1 MNKARGFGLIEIMI
15 ALAVVGIIVAWALPN
30 YRSMV
35 LKSHR
40 KDMQGEMLELAAQ
53 QEQTR
58 TMTGNY
64 AAQAATASE
73 NGRYSVV
80 VTLPAA
86 QGYLITATATG
97 DQVNDTACG
106 TLTVDSIGNRAPV
119 SCWVK

>member
-30 YRSMV
+30 YRTMV

-58 TMTGNY
+58 TMTGSY
-64 AAQAATASE
+64 AAQAASASE

-97 DQVNDTACG
+97 DQVNDIGCG
-106 TLTVDSIGNRAPV
+106 SLTVDSIGNRAPV

>member
-64 AAQAATASE
+64 AAQAASASE

-97 DQVNDTACG
+97 DQVNDTGCG
-106 TLTVDSIGNRAPV
+106 SLTVDSIGNRSPV